1 MARHHRRQK
10 QDVRLAVTESA
21 TRVRADIEAL
31 SDKVDQLSRRNVLS
45 CAGRFLL
52 AVVAGVV
59 VNHLPGGRTQNPRQE
74 GRDVTHHRVNAGP
87 VTWSFHVPAVS
98 SVTVRRGAAGLRV

>member
-10 QDVRLAVTESA
+10 QDVRRAVTESA

-45 CAGRFLL
+45 CAGQFLRI
-52 AVVAGVV
+52 VGAGVV

-74 GRDVTHHRVNAGP
+74 GRDVTHHRVNAR
-87 VTWSFHVPAVS
+87 PATFRFDTPEP
-98 SVTVRRGAAGLRV
+98 SVTVRRGAADLRV